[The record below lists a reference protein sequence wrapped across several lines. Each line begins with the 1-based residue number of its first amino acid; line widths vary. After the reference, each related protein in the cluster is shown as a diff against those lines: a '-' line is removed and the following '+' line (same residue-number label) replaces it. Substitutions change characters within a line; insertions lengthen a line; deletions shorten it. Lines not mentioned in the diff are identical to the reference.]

1 MKWHSGRLIQISEI
15 ANQII
20 TNPPISSQ
28 NRTQSDWSYH
38 TVIFLTFLEI
48 KTKPKKEFSQ
58 KNHFNDTNCATL

>member
-38 TVIFLTFLEI
+38 TSYIPNFSGNKNETKKGIF
-48 KTKPKKEFSQ
+48 TKESFQ
-58 KNHFNDTNCATL
+58 